1 MAEVITNGR
10 VALIVL
16 KAGLVLDRSALAGLT
31 KTELDSTVAALR
43 SSPHVK
49 KRVTI
54 IDSVASFFTASNML
68 DLIKANDD
76 SYKLIAEKAN
86 VTLRDEQVQAIQ
98 AAEAAQKAIETAM
111 IPPLPP
117 YTFATIPADWS
128 VAQDLNIID
137 GPRGRVRRRRNN
149 QQGNGTS
156 YALSL
161 TQLKRLWT
169 VASVYWQTK
178 TGVYT
183 VPGIT
188 SDGYTRS
195 AVMEL
200 GRVQVGCQSI
210 QRYELEQLALH
221 LKWDFPT
228 TATK

>member
-43 SSPHVK
+43 SSPHAK

-54 IDSVASFFTASNML
+54 IDSVASFFSASNML

-111 IPPLPP
+111 IPPIPP
-117 YTFATIPADWS
+117 YPFAVIPASWS
-128 VAQDLNIID
+128 VKTDLII
-137 GPRGRVRRRRNN
+137 GTGMRAGVRRRQSNSS
-149 QQGNGTS
+149 GNGTT
-156 YALSL
+156 YTLSMV
-161 TQLKRLWT
+161 QLKRIWAI
-169 VASVYWQTK
+169 ASVRWMTE
-178 TGVYT
+178 TSLRHLS
-183 VPGIT
+183 GINC
-188 SDGYTRS
+188 DGYTRS
-195 AVMEL
+195 ASVHPTNVE
-200 GRVQVGCQSI
+200 VGCQTI

-221 LKWDFPT
+221 LNWDFPT
-228 TATK
+228 PAAK